1 MAGLSSYGANL
12 GDSYEVVV
20 VGSGYGGG
28 IAASR
33 LARAGRQVCVLE
45 RGREFQTGEFP
56 KTLEE
61 TKREFQ
67 VDTSL
72 GVIGS
77 RLGLYDLR
85 VNDDINVFFGCGLG
99 GTSLIN
105 ANVGLRPELRVFEDV
120 RWPRAIRDDLDRGI
134 SDGYRRA
141 EEMLQPTSY
150 PEDSPRLAKLA
161 ALEASAKAM
170 GQPFYRPPLY
180 VTFADRVNPVG
191 VAQPACVLC
200 GDCIT
205 GCNHGAK
212 NTVLMNYLPDAKNH
226 RAEIFTGVSVRYLE
240 RKDGH
245 WLVHYQ
251 LLATGTEPLDT
262 PTRTLAARIVVL
274 AAGTLGS
281 TEILL
286 RSRERGLPLSDQ
298 LGERFSGNGD
308 YLGFGYNGASAVNST
323 GFGDLPVGQIPP
335 VGPNIAGMIDLREQ
349 PVLREGMVIEDGVAP
364 GALGGLLP
372 GLYAAAAAVAGENT
386 ADRLLERLG
395 QDERAVESGLRGP
408 YHGAVLNTQIYL
420 VISHDDAGGR
430 MVIEGDRLRIR
441 WPGAGDQP
449 SFQSASRRLI
459 EATKPL
465 RGIFTPS
472 PLWKDLST
480 HNLTTV
486 HPLGGCAMGDDA
498 AVGVVNHKGQVFANA
513 QGDDVYDGLYVAD
526 GAVVPVSLGVNPSLT
541 ISALA
546 ERICALLAEDH
557 DWKID
562 YTLPRA
568 AE

>member
-1 MAGLSSYGANL
+1 MAGLSSSGANL
-12 GDSYEVVV
+12 GDAYEVVV

-33 LARAGRQVCVLE
+33 LARAGRQVCLLE
-45 RGREFQTGEFP
+45 RGREFPTGEFP
-56 KTLEE
+56 RTQDEA
-61 TKREFQ
+61 TREFQ

-105 ANVGLRPELRVFEDV
+105 ANVGLRPELRVFEDP
-120 RWPRAIRDDLDRGI
+120 RWPRAIRDDLDRGVAA
-134 SDGYRRA
+134 GYRRA
-141 EEMLQPTSY
+141 EEMLQPTPY
-150 PEDSPRLAKLA
+150 PEDGPPLAKLA

-191 VAQPACVLC
+191 VAQKACVLC

-212 NTVLMNYLPDAKNH
+212 NTVVMNYLPDAKNH

-240 RKDGH
+240 RKDGR

-251 LLATGTEPLDT
+251 LLASGAEPLDA
-262 PTRTLAARIVVL
+262 PTRVVAAAIVVL

-308 YLGFGYNGASAVNST
+308 YLAFSYNGASVVNAT
-323 GFGDLPVGQIPP
+323 GFGDLPLGQIPP
-335 VGPNIAGMIDLREQ
+335 VGPNIAGIIDLREQ
-349 PVLREGMVIEDGVAP
+349 PTLRDGLVVEEGVAP
-364 GALGGLLP
+364 GA
-372 GLYAAAAAVAGENT
+372 V
-386 ADRLLERLG
+386 
-395 QDERAVESGLRGP
+395 S
-408 YHGAVLNTQIYL
+408 
-420 VISHDDAGGR
+420 
-430 MVIEGDRLRIR
+430 
-441 WPGAGDQP
+441 
-449 SFQSASRRLI
+449 
-459 EATKPL
+459 
-465 RGIFTPS
+465 
-472 PLWKDLST
+472 ST
-480 HNLTTV
+480 L
-486 HPLGGCAMGDDA
+486 
-498 AVGVVNHKGQVFANA
+498 
-513 QGDDVYDGLYVAD
+513 
-526 GAVVPVSLGVNPSLT
+526 
-541 ISALA
+541 
-546 ERICALLAEDH
+546 
-557 DWKID
+557 
-562 YTLPRA
+562 
-568 AE
+568 